1 MRQVLLILFLLSIH
15 LSQAQ
20 KTSKLQV
27 LESAEY
33 KDEVKTFD
41 IKSIHTTSSN
51 RTGIVREGKRDLL
64 FDVFDRLSKKRDDL
78 YVIVSGETFGTDTE
92 YELKLR
98 NEAKDTLFAGD
109 GRRPDE
115 MCQAKQ

>member
-64 FDVFDRLSKKRDDL
+64 FDVFDNDLKKIFSKTVGINKKERF
-78 YVIVSGETFGTDTE
+78 V
-92 YELKLR
+92 
-98 NEAKDTLFAGD
+98 
-109 GRRPDE
+109 
-115 MCQAKQ
+115 